1 MLRASSARS
10 CQCLGSSRVKSGTKW
25 RTRFANRAARA
36 AERYRRDRRSTSWIA
51 VMPTPKECRQ
61 HAEECLKLANETT
74 QLYARLA
81 LLELAAEFRE
91 IADELER
98 RSRSS
103 HVSRPRAHHS
113 AATPA

>member
-10 CQCLGSSRVKSGTKW
+10 CQCLGSSRVESGTMAP
-25 RTRFANRAARA
+25 RFANRA

-81 LLELAAEFRE
+81 LLELAAEFRD
-91 IADELER
+91 IADELEG
-98 RSRSS
+98 RSRFS
-103 HVSRPRAHHS
+103 HVSRPPALHT
-113 AATPA
+113 AAMP